1 MFSHFLMWEMIPYNP
16 QLTGA
21 VCDVLM
27 ASPDLT
33 LKNKVQDFGFRAA
46 TSSDGLHAKVAAANK
61 TGNTM
66 YKNIMKVTYYY
77 FLHLGRNLH
86 RFLNRS
92 KHSTHKVLINRTVPV
107 QEPGFLLILSITAA
121 KAKAEFCK
129 PQQQ

>member
-1 MFSHFLMWEMIPYNP
+1 MIPYNP
-16 QLTGA
+16 QVTGA
-21 VCDVLM
+21 VCDALV

-46 TSSDGLHAKVAAANK
+46 TSSDSLHAKVAAANK

-66 YKNIMKVTYYY
+66 NKNIMKVTYYY